1 MRVWYRMVRAATATW
16 FCTLGGLRA
25 TGPRELPFPGGALL
39 ISNHLSFLDVFIL
52 GIPLNYPLNYV
63 ARSTLFLPVLG
74 FLIRSVG
81 GFPIQREGMGATGMK
96 ETLRRIRNGGV
107 VLLFPEGTRSRDGE
121 LAELKSGIA
130 VLAARAK
137 VPIIPA
143 GLAGTFEAWP
153 RGWPFPLPHPIRVH
167 YGSPIFP
174 EEIASLEPEAIT
186 VLIRHRLLECQREAR
201 RGLARDLGRA
211 ERCSIGPAEGS
222 EAASG
227 SGVDRTREGEV
238 STEPPASPRVSDD
251 LAGASPSRWEGNDPV
266 PG

>member
-1 MRVWYRMVRAATATW
+1 VTSPPTPVRDDPSTQKTDRPWLMRAWYRTVQTASATW
-16 FCTLGGLRA
+16 FCSVGGLRA
-25 TGPRELPFPGGALL
+25 TGHRERPRSGGALL
-39 ISNHLSFLDVFIL
+39 VSNHLSFLDVFIL
-52 GIPLNYPLNYV
+52 GIPLNFPLNYV

-81 GFPIQREGMGATGMK
+81 GFPIQREGIGASGLK

-153 RGWPFPLPHPIRVH
+153 RRWPFPLPHPIRVH
-167 YGSPIFP
+167 YGPPILP
-174 EEIASLEPEAIT
+174 EDLATLDPEAIT
-186 VLIRHRLLECQREAR
+186 ALIRQRLLDCQREAR
-201 RGLARDLGRA
+201 RGLNRDLGRP
-211 ERCSIGPAEGS
+211 EGWSIPGS
-222 EAASG
+222 
-227 SGVDRTREGEV
+227 
-238 STEPPASPRVSDD
+238 
-251 LAGASPSRWEGNDPV
+251 AGFSPSRGDGNVLDP
-266 PG
+266 G